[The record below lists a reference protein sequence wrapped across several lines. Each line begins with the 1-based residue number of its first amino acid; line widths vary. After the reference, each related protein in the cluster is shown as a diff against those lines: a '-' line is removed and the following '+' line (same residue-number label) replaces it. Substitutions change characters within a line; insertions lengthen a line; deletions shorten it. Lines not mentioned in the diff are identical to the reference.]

1 MDVRQATPE
10 EEAVM
15 NMELFKTEELFNARV
30 KEALVKMLAH
40 DTQIQQQVE
49 TIAQRRV
56 SSFRDNLANTLQNA
70 VRASY

>member
-15 NMELFKTEELFNARV
+15 NMELFKTEEVFNARV
-30 KEALVKMLAH
+30 KEALVKMLAG
-40 DTQIQQQVE
+40 DYQIQQQVE

-56 SSFRDNLANTLQNA
+56 ASFRDALSGNVANAIRST
-70 VRASY
+70 Y

>member
-49 TIAQRRV
+49 TIAHRRV
-56 SSFRDNLANTLQNA
+56 SSFRDNLANALQNA